1 MESSLFQLTC
11 TRCAVYVNQ
20 RCQNL
25 LASLFS
31 EEPHTIFSIFSHV
44 FALLTC
50 IAVIKRLT
58 KTSQGLRLILCV
70 SPQNSDLN
78 QIIVCIILSWW
89 KNER

>member
-31 EEPHTIFSIFSHV
+31 GEPHAIFSIFSNV

-50 IAVIKRLT
+50 ILTSDGRRVGMLHFGIALIKRLT
-58 KTSQGLRLILCV
+58 KTS
-70 SPQNSDLN
+70 
-78 QIIVCIILSWW
+78 
-89 KNER
+89 